1 MYCLVILWG
10 RAMWFLDMILNFGN
24 LVINDVWSHCYE
36 YISSFYKNSMI
47 FGLFN
52 ESYIAVAADVTTQAA
67 TVFLSVLAVKH
78 ILTTYVLETDGDK
91 DMDPLQYLVKV
102 TVSIALIQISPFLMN
117 YLLKLAEKASSAM
130 IGSTNFALKQELTI
144 PEFLNNS
151 VVKATGVLVM
161 CVYAVAMIMLLVKAC
176 IRIAE
181 LCLMKILLP
190 LFACDIVTP
199 SRERWNAFIVS
210 YLITIFG
217 YIIQLFSL
225 NLSIKYY
232 SGAYEMGSIML
243 SFGLMYFAVKAPK
256 WLEKFCYSSGIGQ
269 SIGGVG
275 RSAIYMAPQIMRLF
289 R

>member
-1 MYCLVILWG
+1 M
-10 RAMWFLDMILNFGN
+10 LDLLLNVGN
-24 LVINDVWSHCYE
+24 QIINDVWSHCYE
-36 YISSFYKNSMI
+36 YISSFYKNSMVLE
-47 FGLFN
+47 LFN
-52 ESYIAVAADVTTQAA
+52 ESYVATAASVTTQVA

-117 YLLKLAEKASSAM
+117 YLLKLAEKACNAM
-130 IGSTNFALKQELTI
+130 IGSTNFVLKQELTI
-144 PEFLNNS
+144 PEFLNNAA
-151 VVKATGVLVM
+151 VKATGVFVM
-161 CVYAVAMIMLLVKAC
+161 CIYAIAVIMLLVKAC

-181 LCLMKILLP
+181 LCLMKILFP

-232 SGAYEMGSIML
+232 SGAHEMGSIML

-275 RSAIYMAPQIMRLF
+275 RSAIYMAPQIMRMF
-289 R
+289 K